1 MFRDRIDAA
10 EQLAGALS
18 EFKRRKALVLG
29 IPRGAVPMARLVA
42 QSLDG
47 EVDVVLVRKLRAPDS
62 PEYAIGSIDE
72 QGHAL
77 ISDQAGATAAGADY
91 LEAEKAR
98 QLGVLRERRAVYS
111 ANRGPV
117 NPSGRIVIV
126 IDDGLA
132 TGSTMLAA
140 LKALRARAPQQLICA
155 VPVAP
160 PETLAKVRACCDT
173 LVCLHAPAGFFAV
186 GQFYR
191 DFAQVDDSEVIK
203 ALAPLHPGPLPLK
216 GGAAI

>member
-10 EQLAGALS
+10 EQLAGALA
-18 EFKRRKALVLG
+18 EFKGRNALVLG
-29 IPRGAVPMARLVA
+29 IPRGAVPMARFIA
-42 QSLDG
+42 RYLDG
-47 EVDVVLVRKLRAPDS
+47 EVDVVLVRKLQAPDN

-72 QGHAL
+72 QGRAL
-77 ISDQAGATAAGADY
+77 ISDPASATAAGVDY

-98 QLGVLRERRAVYS
+98 QLSVLRERRAIYS
-111 ANRGPV
+111 ASRGPV
-117 NPSGRIVIV
+117 DPSGRIVIV
-126 IDDGLA
+126 VDDGLA

-140 LKALRARAPQQLICA
+140 LQALRARAPEQLICA

-160 PETLAKVRACCDT
+160 PETLTKVRAYCDA
-173 LVCLHAPAGFFAV
+173 LVCLHAPTGFFAV

-203 ALAPLHPGPLPLK
+203 ALASP
-216 GGAAI
+216 